1 MGYSETFT
9 EDTSKNRIDIQEH
22 LDMSKVDAIVSRI
35 KNKYEKQGLLGET
48 ETSNLKELRSL
59 ISEGKR
65 AKIEVLKPQDLSY
78 NFNPTIRCVGKI
90 YNKFSSFFGFISKK
104 VFGMLPESK
113 LLTYD
118 LYSADMN
125 YSVSQYLAIAS
136 VLVFFVDI
144 VLIFALFVVFLLFG
158 MSFLIPLL
166 LSVFLIIGSIY
177 FALKYP
183 ESVAKQRAKKIDSY
197 LPFALRHMATLLRAG
212 TDLYKVVRMVAV
224 TDYGVLSQE
233 LTKTVLEVEEGQDI
247 KDALRALSLRTKSFA
262 LKNAITH
269 LLRALKSGGNLSEA
283 MSSIA
288 DDVSFQIMSDIDA
301 YAGKLNFFGVI
312 YIFIGIVVPVMIA
325 ILSGIRNAPLGS
337 GASFFSALP
346 LTPLI
351 IGLVF
356 LVLFPI
362 IFFVLI
368 TYIKSIRPNML

>member
-9 EDTSKNRIDIQEH
+9 EDTSKTRTNIQER

-35 KNKYEKQGLLGET
+35 KDKYEKQGLLGSE

-65 AKIEVLKPQDLSY
+65 GKIEILKPQDLSY
-78 NFNPTIRCVGKI
+78 NFNPTIRGIGKI

-113 LLTYD
+113 LLAYD

-144 VLIFALFVVFLLFG
+144 VLITAMFIVFLLFG

-166 LSVFLIIGSIY
+166 LSIFLIIGSVY

-183 ESVAKQRAKKIDSY
+183 ESVAKQRARKIDTY

-224 TDYGVLSQE
+224 TDYGVLSEE
-233 LTKTVLEVEEGQDI
+233 LTRTVMEVEEGQDI

-312 YIFIGIVVPVMIA
+312 YIFIGIVVPVMLA

-337 GASFFSALP
+337 AASFFSALP

-351 IGLVF
+351 IGLIF
-356 LVLFPI
+356 LILYPI

-368 TYIKSIRPNML
+368 SYIKSIRPNML